1 MLACSHVCEG
11 IFFFFCR
18 KAQPTVGNAIPV
30 DIGIRKVAEH
40 APETEPKGSIS
51 S

>member
-11 IFFFFCR
+11 IFFCR

-30 DIGIRKVAEH
+30 DIGLRKVAEH
-40 APETEPKGSIS
+40 APETEPMGSIS